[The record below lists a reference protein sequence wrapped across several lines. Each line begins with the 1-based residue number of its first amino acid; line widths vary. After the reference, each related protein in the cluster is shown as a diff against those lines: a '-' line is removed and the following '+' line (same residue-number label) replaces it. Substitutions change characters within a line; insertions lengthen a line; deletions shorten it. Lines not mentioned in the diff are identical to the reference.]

1 MKLLTRR
8 PEMAWIAGAL
18 LLLMGVRVDAV
29 FAVGNSAATEDCLSC
44 HTGLHPGVMGDWKRS
59 RHARVTPAEA
69 LQKSVRERRLSVE
82 KVPDPLL
89 NTSVGCAECHTA
101 NPEKHKDTFEHNGYQ
116 VHVVVSPVDCAG
128 CHAVEAEQYGQ
139 NIMSHA
145 YGNLVNNALYQ
156 DLERSINGVYAYKD
170 MKLEVAPSD
179 PATRA
184 DSCLS
189 CHGTV
194 VEVKGMKQRETEMGT
209 MALPELSG
217 WPNQGVGRV
226 NPDGSTGSCAS
237 CHARHEFSIEMAR
250 KPYTC
255 SQCHSGPDVPAYK
268 VYSVSKHGNI
278 FSSSEKNWDFQA
290 VPWTVGKDLTA
301 PTCATCHASLL
312 VDGEGA
318 VIAERSH
325 RMNDRLPWRI
335 FGLIYAHAHPK
346 SPDTT
351 VIRNKAGM
359 PLPTELTG
367 EPAAAFLIDA
377 KEQDTRANAMQQVCL
392 SCHAEQWVKGHW
404 TRFENTIQ
412 TSNSATLTSTRLL
425 LSAWEKGLALG
436 PAQNDSIF
444 NEAIERKW
452 AEQWLFFANAIRF
465 SAAMLGADYG
475 VFDQG
480 RWFMS
485 RNLLEMQDWI
495 NRSRPIEDV
504 APKPEVGSPKADKA
518 GQKPGGGTRKPR

>member
-1 MKLLTRR
+1 MRFPTSGSTK
-8 PEMAWIAGAL
+8 PWFVIAVLVMVSVRAETAL
-18 LLLMGVRVDAV
+18 CA
-29 FAVGNSAATEDCLSC
+29 GNSAATEDCLSC
-44 HTGLHPGVMGDWKRS
+44 HAGLHAGVVGDWKRS
-59 RHARVTPAEA
+59 RHAQVSPAEA
-69 LQKSVRERRLSVE
+69 LQKPERERRLSVD
-82 KVPDPLL
+82 KVPEPLL
-89 NTSVGCAECHTA
+89 NTTVGCAECHTA
-101 NPEKHKDTFEHNGYQ
+101 NFEKHKDTFEHNGYQ

-128 CHAVEAEQYGQ
+128 CHAVEADQYGH
-139 NIMSHA
+139 NLMSHA
-145 YGNLVNNALYQ
+145 YGNLVDNVLYQ
-156 DLERSINGVYAYKD
+156 DLERSINGVYGYRE
-170 MKLEVAPSD
+170 MKLEVAASD
-179 PATRA
+179 AETRA

-194 VEVKGMKQRETEMGT
+194 VELKGMRQRETDMGT
-209 MALPELSG
+209 MDLPELSG

-226 NPDGSTGSCAS
+226 NPDGSTGSCTS
-237 CHARHEFSIEMAR
+237 CHARHEFAIEMAR

-278 FSSSEKNWDFQA
+278 YSSTGKDWDFKA
-290 VPWTVGKDLTA
+290 VPWKIGKDLNA

-325 RMNDRLPWRI
+325 RMNDRLPWRM
-335 FGLIYAHAHPK
+335 FGLIYAHPHPR

-351 VIRNKAGM
+351 VIKNKAGI

-367 EPAAAFLIDA
+367 EPVAEFLIDA
-377 KEQDTRANAMQQVCL
+377 KEQGVRANAMQLVCL
-392 SCHAEQWVKGHW
+392 GCHAEQWVKGHW
-404 TRFENTIQ
+404 ARFENTIQ
-412 TSNSATLTSTRLL
+412 TSNTATLTSTRLL
-425 LSAWEKGLALG
+425 LTAWEKGLARG

-452 AEQWLFFANAIRF
+452 AEQWLFYGNAIRF
-465 SAAMLGADYG
+465 SAAMVGADYG

-485 RNLLEMQDWI
+485 RNILDMQDWI
-495 NRSRPIEDV
+495 ERNRTSVDV
-504 APKPEVGSPKADKA
+504 A
-518 GQKPGGGTRKPR
+518 QKPVGESPMSEKGGLKPGSGTGKPK